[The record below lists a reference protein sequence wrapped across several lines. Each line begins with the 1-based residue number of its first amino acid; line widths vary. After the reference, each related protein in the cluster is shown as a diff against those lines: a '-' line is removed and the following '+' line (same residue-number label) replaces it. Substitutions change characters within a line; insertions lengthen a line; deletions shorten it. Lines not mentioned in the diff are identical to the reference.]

1 MLSMYKILC
10 DGLSVDSPN
19 AVAETRG
26 LTPSIPLSASEVVD
40 DVVVA
45 CEEDNP
51 DEEESRAA
59 ETR

>member
-1 MLSMYKILC
+1 MYKILC

-26 LTPSIPLSASEVVD
+26 LIPSIPLSASEVVD

-45 CEEDNP
+45 WEEDNP